1 MNGNGQSNRL
11 TSPQPQPSKGI
22 FVPAKYFP
30 PSASDK
36 SLQINIDSEDDAKSV
51 IQNLQAIK
59 NASAF
64 LSASGEPFLIFS
76 STGETKDGPSAYL
89 PGLGNGTRP
98 AHVGSASLVAL
109 AIGVCFLKV
118 P

>member
-1 MNGNGQSNRL
+1 MRFF
-11 TSPQPQPSKGI
+11 K
-22 FVPAKYFP
+22 AKPFHQRFGLADCG
-30 PSASDK
+30 SRHDRSCDVGA
-36 SLQINIDSEDDAKSV
+36 
-51 IQNLQAIK
+51 LQAIK

-98 AHVGSASLVAL
+98 AHVVGSASLVAL